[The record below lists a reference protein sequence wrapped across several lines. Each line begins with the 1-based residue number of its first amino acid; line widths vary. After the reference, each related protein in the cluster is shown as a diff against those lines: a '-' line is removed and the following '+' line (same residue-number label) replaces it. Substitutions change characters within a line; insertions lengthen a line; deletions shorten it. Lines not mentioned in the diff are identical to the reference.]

1 MVSCLNSCY
10 LIYIIFI
17 NCNIFIIT
25 GQTPCITANE
35 LQLNSTS
42 SFTSTNNAGRLE
54 ICYCPSNGGNCTWA
68 TISAGSL
75 TTPWSWKN
83 VQVACRDLSINTGLG
98 NPILQS
104 TLVVI
109 IFI

>member
-1 MVSCLNSCY
+1 MSS
-10 LIYIIFI
+10 
-17 NCNIFIIT
+17 FII
-25 GQTPCITANE
+25 GQSPCNTVNG
-35 LQLNSTS
+35 LRLYHTS

-54 ICYCPSNGGNCTWA
+54 ICYCPSNGGNCAWA

-83 VQVACRDLSINTGLG
+83 VQVACRDLSIGTGLG

-104 TLVVI
+104 TLVVMI
-109 IFI
+109 II